1 MSHRQQ
7 KRGATLKFGGFL
19 TYAMEMYNLEP
30 ADKPQLAHLEKMF
43 QHLPASGTMKLNCV
57 FKAPKNPRRETAMC
71 IPKYKVPCKEHVWNI
86 WFCLDLITSSLLCP
100 ANEMEKGS
108 DFGTSGS

>member
-1 MSHRQQ
+1 MVFFTEPYWERGREKSGAVHRCLMSHRQQ

-71 IPKYKVPCKEHVWNI
+71 IPKYKVPCKEHV
-86 WFCLDLITSSLLCP
+86 
-100 ANEMEKGS
+100 
-108 DFGTSGS
+108 